1 MYSFDEVKN
10 FDPEIAKAIEQ
21 ETGRQLDTVVL
32 DKVFEEKISS
42 ATPNRPILAECLNYL
57 REGDIFYVHS
67 IDRLARNL
75 IELQSIV
82 SSLVDKGV
90 EVRFYTE
97 NLTFSKGSSP
107 MQELMLQIL
116 GAFAQFERKLIRE
129 RQQEGINNA
138 KRQGKYLGRPKK
150 ISDEDKK
157 LIIEMRKDG
166 CTPSFV
172 AQRFDVS
179 TSSVYKLIK
188 QYHL

>member
-1 MYSFDEVKN
+1 MANVGYIRVSTTD
-10 FDPEIAKAIEQ
+10 Q
-21 ETGRQLDTVVL
+21 ETGRQLDKVVL

-57 REGDIFYVHS
+57 REGDIFYIHS

-75 IELQSIV
+75 IELQNIV

-107 MQELMLQIL
+107 MQELMLQVL

-138 KRQGKYLGRPKK
+138 KKQGKYLGRPKK
-150 ISDEDKK
+150 IETKDKER
-157 LIIEMRKDG
+157 IIQMYKD
-166 CTPSFV
+166 CVPLKDIANEFNISV
-172 AQRFDVS
+172 NY
-179 TSSVYKLIK
+179 VYKILK
-188 QYHL
+188 

>member
-1 MYSFDEVKN
+1 MANVGYIRVSTAD
-10 FDPEIAKAIEQ
+10 Q
-21 ETGRQLDTVVL
+21 ETGRQLDKVVL

-57 REGDIFYVHS
+57 REGDIFYIHS

-75 IELQSIV
+75 IELQNIV

-107 MQELMLQIL
+107 MQELMLQVL

-129 RQQEGINNA
+129 RQQEEINNA
-138 KRQGKYLGRPKK
+138 KKQGKHLGRPKK
-150 ISDEDKK
+150 IETKDKER
-157 LIIEMRKDG
+157 IIQMYKD
-166 CTPSFV
+166 CVPPKDIANEFNISV
-172 AQRFDVS
+172 NY
-179 TSSVYKLIK
+179 VYKILK
-188 QYHL
+188 

>member
-1 MYSFDEVKN
+1 MANVGYIRVSTTD
-10 FDPEIAKAIEQ
+10 Q
-21 ETGRQLDTVVL
+21 ETGRQLENIVL

-42 ATPNRPILAECLNYL
+42 AVPNRPILAECMNYL
-57 REGDIFYVHS
+57 REGDIFWVHS

-97 NLTFSKGSSP
+97 NLNFSKGSSP
-107 MQELMLQIL
+107 MQELMLQVL

-138 KRQGKYLGRPKK
+138 KRQGKHLGRPRKL
-150 ISDEDKK
+150 SEEDKK
-157 LIIEMRKDG
+157 LILEMYNDG
-166 CTPSFV
+166 CLPAFI
-172 AQRFDVS
+172 ADRFDVS
-179 TSSVYKLIK
+179 LSSVYKLLK
-188 QYHL
+188 QNK

>member
-1 MYSFDEVKN
+1 MASIGYIRVSTV
-10 FDPEIAKAIEQ
+10 EQ
-21 ETGRQLDTVVL
+21 ETGRQLDNIVL

-42 ATPNRPILAECLNYL
+42 AVPQRPILAECLDYL
-57 REGDIFYVHS
+57 REGDVFWVHS

-107 MQELMLQIL
+107 MQELMLQVL

-129 RQQEGINNA
+129 RQLEGISNA
-138 KRQGKYLGRPKK
+138 KRQGRYLGRPKK

-157 LIIEMRKDG
+157 VIIEMHQNG
-166 CTPSFV
+166 CTPSSI
-172 AQRFDVS
+172 AQKFDVS
-179 TSSVYKLIK
+179 VYSIYKLIK
-188 QYHL
+188 QYRLQ

>member
-1 MYSFDEVKN
+1 MASIGYIRVSTAD
-10 FDPEIAKAIEQ
+10 Q
-21 ETGRQLDTVVL
+21 ETGRQLDKVVL

-42 ATPNRPILAECLNYL
+42 AAPNRPILAECLNYL

-107 MQELMLQIL
+107 MQELMLQVL
-116 GAFAQFERKLIRE
+116 GAFAQFERKLIKE
-129 RQQEGINNA
+129 RQLEGIKNA
-138 KRQGKYLGRPKK
+138 KRQGRYLGRPKK

-157 LIIEMRKDG
+157 LIIEMHKDG
-166 CTPSFV
+166 
-172 AQRFDVS
+172 
-179 TSSVYKLIK
+179 
-188 QYHL
+188 

>member
-1 MYSFDEVKN
+1 MASIGYMRVSTAD
-10 FDPEIAKAIEQ
+10 Q
-21 ETGRQLDTVVL
+21 ETGRQLDNVVL

-42 ATPNRPILAECLNYL
+42 AAPNRPILAECLNYL

-107 MQELMLQIL
+107 MQELMLQVL
-116 GAFAQFERKLIRE
+116 GAFAQFERKLIKE
-129 RQQEGINNA
+129 RQLEGINNA
-138 KRQGKYLGRPKK
+138 KRQGRYLGRPKK

-157 LIIEMRKDG
+157 VIIEMHQNG
-166 CTPSFV
+166 CTPSFI
-172 AQRFDVS
+172 AEKFDVS

-188 QYHL
+188 RQHTQ

>member
-1 MYSFDEVKN
+1 MASIGYIRVSTV
-10 FDPEIAKAIEQ
+10 EQ
-21 ETGRQLDTVVL
+21 ETGRQLDNIVL

-166 CTPSFV
+166 CTPSFI

>member
-1 MYSFDEVKN
+1 MASIGYIRVSTAD
-10 FDPEIAKAIEQ
+10 Q
-21 ETGRQLDTVVL
+21 ETGRQLDKVVL

-42 ATPNRPILAECLNYL
+42 AAPNRPILAECLNYL

-90 EVRFYTE
+90 KVRFYTE

-107 MQELMLQIL
+107 MQELMLQVL
-116 GAFAQFERKLIRE
+116 GAFAQFERKLIKE
-129 RQQEGINNA
+129 RQLEGINNA
-138 KRQGKYLGRPKK
+138 KRQGRYLGRPKK

-157 LIIEMRKDG
+157 VIIEMHQNG
-166 CTPSFV
+166 CTPSFI
-172 AQRFDVS
+172 AQKFDVS
-179 TSSVYKLIK
+179 VYSIYKLIK
-188 QYHL
+188 S

>member
-1 MYSFDEVKN
+1 MANVGYIRVSTTD
-10 FDPEIAKAIEQ
+10 Q
-21 ETGRQLDTVVL
+21 ETGRQLDKVVL

-57 REGDIFYVHS
+57 REGDIFYIHS

-75 IELQSIV
+75 IELQNIV

-138 KRQGKYLGRPKK
+138 KKQGKHLGRPRKL
-150 ISDEDKK
+150 SDEDKK
-157 LIIEMRKDG
+157 LILEMYNDG
-166 CTPSFV
+166 CTPSFI
-172 AQRFDVS
+172 ANKFDVS
-179 TSSVYKLIK
+179 ISSVYKIIK
-188 QYHL
+188 YKL

>member
-1 MYSFDEVKN
+1 MANVGYIRVSTVD
-10 FDPEIAKAIEQ
+10 Q
-21 ETGRQLDTVVL
+21 ETGRQLENIVL

-42 ATPNRPILAECLNYL
+42 AVPNRPILAECLNYL
-57 REGDIFYVHS
+57 REGDVFWVHS

-107 MQELMLQIL
+107 MQELMLQVL

-138 KRQGKYLGRPKK
+138 KRQGKHLGRPKK
-150 ISDEDKK
+150 LSEEDKK
-157 LIIEMRKDG
+157 LILEMYKDG
-166 CTPSFV
+166 CLPAFI
-172 AQRFDVS
+172 ADRFDVS
-179 TSSVYKLIK
+179 LSSVYKLIRK
-188 QYHL
+188 NKI

>member
-1 MYSFDEVKN
+1 MASIGYIRVSTV
-10 FDPEIAKAIEQ
+10 EQ

-138 KRQGKYLGRPKK
+138 KRQGRYLGRPKK

-157 LIIEMRKDG
+157 LIIEMHQNG
-166 CTPSFV
+166 CTPSLIEQKFN
-172 AQRFDVS
+172 VS

>member
-1 MYSFDEVKN
+1 MANVGYIRVSTMD
-10 FDPEIAKAIEQ
+10 Q
-21 ETGRQLDTVVL
+21 ETGRQLDKVVL

-57 REGDIFYVHS
+57 REGDIFYIHS

-82 SSLVDKGV
+82 SALVEKGV

-116 GAFAQFERKLIRE
+116 GAFAQFERKLIKE
-129 RQQEGINNA
+129 RQQEGISNA

-157 LIIEMRKDG
+157 LIFAMYQDG
-166 CTPSFV
+166 CTPSSIAKKFNV
-172 AQRFDVS
+172 CVS
-179 TSSVYKLIK
+179 SIHKLLKKYDITK
-188 QYHL
+188 EK

>member
-1 MYSFDEVKN
+1 MANVGYIRVSTAD
-10 FDPEIAKAIEQ
+10 Q
-21 ETGRQLDTVVL
+21 ETGRQLDKVVL

-57 REGDIFYVHS
+57 REGDVFWVHS

-107 MQELMLQIL
+107 MQELMLQVL

-138 KRQGKYLGRPKK
+138 KRQGRYLGRPKK

-157 LIIEMRKDG
+157 LIIQMHSDG
-166 CTPSFV
+166 CTPSFI
-172 AQRFDVS
+172 AENFDVS
-179 TSSVYKLIK
+179 VFSIYKILKNQKGI
-188 QYHL
+188 

>member
-1 MYSFDEVKN
+1 MASIGYIRVSTV
-10 FDPEIAKAIEQ
+10 EQ

-57 REGDIFYVHS
+57 REGDVFWVHS

-166 CTPSFV
+166 CTPSFI

>member
-1 MYSFDEVKN
+1 MASIGYIRVSTV
-10 FDPEIAKAIEQ
+10 EQ
-21 ETGRQLDTVVL
+21 ETGRQLDTIVL

-42 ATPNRPILAECLNYL
+42 AAPNRPILAECLNYL

-107 MQELMLQIL
+107 MQELMLQVL

-129 RQQEGINNA
+129 RQLEGINNA
-138 KRQGKYLGRPKK
+138 KRQGRYLGRPKK

-157 LIIEMRKDG
+157 LIIQMHSDG
-166 CTPSFV
+166 CTPNLI
-172 AQRFDVS
+172 AQKFDVS
-179 TSSVYKLIK
+179 VYSIYKLIK
-188 QYHL
+188 QYRLQ

>member
-1 MYSFDEVKN
+1 MASIGYMRVSTAD
-10 FDPEIAKAIEQ
+10 Q
-21 ETGRQLDTVVL
+21 ETGRQLDNIVL

-42 ATPNRPILAECLNYL
+42 AAPNRPILAECLNYL

-107 MQELMLQIL
+107 MQELMLQVL
-116 GAFAQFERKLIRE
+116 GAFAQFERKLIKE
-129 RQQEGINNA
+129 RQLEGINNA
-138 KRQGKYLGRPKK
+138 KRQGRYLGRPKK

-157 LIIEMRKDG
+157 VIIEMHQNG
-166 CTPSFV
+166 CTPSFI
-172 AQRFDVS
+172 AEKFNVS
-179 TSSVYKLIK
+179 LSLVYKLIK
-188 QYHL
+188 NNMF

>member
-1 MYSFDEVKN
+1 MASIGYIRVSTAD
-10 FDPEIAKAIEQ
+10 Q
-21 ETGRQLDTVVL
+21 ETGRQLDKVVL

-42 ATPNRPILAECLNYL
+42 AAPNRPILAECLNYL

-107 MQELMLQIL
+107 MQELMLQVL
-116 GAFAQFERKLIRE
+116 GAFAQFERKLIKE
-129 RQQEGINNA
+129 RQLEGINNA
-138 KRQGKYLGRPKK
+138 KLQGRYLGRPKK

-157 LIIEMRKDG
+157 LIIEMHKNG
-166 CTPSFV
+166 CTPSFI
-172 AQRFDVS
+172 AEKFDVS
-179 TSSVYKLIK
+179 VYSIYKLIK
-188 QYHL
+188 QYRLQ

>member
-1 MYSFDEVKN
+1 MASIGYIRVSTV
-10 FDPEIAKAIEQ
+10 EQ
-21 ETGRQLDTVVL
+21 ETGRQLDNIVL

-42 ATPNRPILAECLNYL
+42 AVPQRPILAECLNYL
-57 REGDIFYVHS
+57 REGDVFWVHS

-150 ISDEDKK
+150 LSDEDKK
-157 LIIEMRKDG
+157 LIIEMHKDG
-166 CTPSFV
+166 CTPSSI
-172 AQRFDVS
+172 AEKFDVS

>member
-1 MYSFDEVKN
+1 MASIGYIRVSTAD
-10 FDPEIAKAIEQ
+10 Q
-21 ETGRQLDTVVL
+21 ETGRQLDNIVL

-42 ATPNRPILAECLNYL
+42 AAPNRPILAECLNYL

-107 MQELMLQIL
+107 MQELMLQVL
-116 GAFAQFERKLIRE
+116 GAFAQFERKLIKE
-129 RQQEGINNA
+129 RQLEGISNA
-138 KRQGKYLGRPKK
+138 KRQGRYLGRPKK

-157 LIIEMRKDG
+157 VIIEMHQNG
-166 CTPSFV
+166 CTPSFI
-172 AQRFDVS
+172 AQKFDVCV
-179 TSSVYKLIK
+179 SSVYKLIK
-188 QYHL
+188 QYNL

>member
-1 MYSFDEVKN
+1 MASIGYIRVSTV
-10 FDPEIAKAIEQ
+10 EQ
-21 ETGRQLDTVVL
+21 ETGRQLDKVVL
-32 DKVFEEKISS
+32 DKIFEEKISS

-107 MQELMLQIL
+107 MQELMLQVL

-138 KRQGKYLGRPKK
+138 KRQGRYLGRPKK

-157 LIIEMRKDG
+157 LIIEMHQNG
-166 CTPSFV
+166 CTPGFI
-172 AQRFDVS
+172 AQKFDVS

>member
-1 MYSFDEVKN
+1 MANVGYIRVSTTD
-10 FDPEIAKAIEQ
+10 Q
-21 ETGRQLDTVVL
+21 ETGRQLENIVL

-42 ATPNRPILAECLNYL
+42 AIPHRPILAECLNYL
-57 REGDIFYVHS
+57 REGDVFWVHS

-82 SSLVDKGV
+82 SSLVDKDV

-107 MQELMLQIL
+107 MQELMLQVL

-138 KRQGKYLGRPKK
+138 KRQGKHLGRPRKL
-150 ISDEDKK
+150 SDEDKK
-157 LIIEMRKDG
+157 LILEMYKDG
-166 CTPSFV
+166 CLPTFI
-172 AQRFDVS
+172 ADKFDVS
-179 TSSVYKLIK
+179 LSLVYKIIK
-188 QYHL
+188 QSTI